1 MQPLLLLVE
10 DGFITQYAIPQGSR
24 LTLHRNIIILLFVHS
39 FGLQQWIAMEISYLL
54 DPSSHQTILPYDD
67 NHYQSFSHK
76 QGGQRMEL
84 LLKIIGEKKENLH
97 GEFLQNKETDG
108 QPFINPIR
116 LEFLRFRAK
125 TWPQIKGKGQGL
137 PQCNGNH
144 LRGIGLKI

>member
-84 LLKIIGEKKENLH
+84 LRKITGEKKRTCMESFCKIKKQMVNHSLTL
-97 GEFLQNKETDG
+97 FASSSLD
-108 QPFINPIR
+108 
-116 LEFLRFRAK
+116 LEQK
-125 TWPQIKGKGQGL
+125 PQIKGKGQGL
-137 PQCNGNH
+137 PQCNGN
-144 LRGIGLKI
+144 LLWRKGLKI